1 MKIKVRLS
9 DAGLRDAERQIQEYK
24 TTLNQ
29 KAQEF
34 ARALAQKG
42 IDVAT
47 VRFANAQYA
56 GDNDVTVKRDPVQT
70 SNGFA
75 IVAHGKAAAFIEF
88 GTGVTHQG
96 WGAAG
101 TVGPL
106 PLPDNIGEHGTYGK
120 ENGKHKRWYYYGD
133 PGNAGTYV
141 DTVPGKGQLNYTSGN
156 DAAMAMWGAVEEMA
170 SQVEA
175 TWREVWNS

>member
-9 DAGLRDAERQIQEYK
+9 DAGLKQAEKDILKYK
-24 TTLNQ
+24 ATLNR
-29 KAQEF
+29 K
-34 ARALAQKG
+34 ARALAFRLSWLG
-42 IDVAT
+42 LEVAKI
-47 VRFANAQYA
+47 RFANAQYA
-56 GDNDVTVKRDPVQT
+56 GSNDVKCHINQKDKTCT
-70 SNGFA
+70 
-75 IVAHGKAAAFIEF
+75 IVAEGKAVAFIEF

-120 ENGKHKRWYYYGD
+120 ENGKHKRWYYYGES
-133 PGNAGTYV
+133 GNAGTPVKEV
-141 DTVPGKGQLNYTSGN
+141 DGKGQLNYTSGN
-156 DAAMAMWGAVEEMA
+156 DAAMAMWGAIEEMA

-175 TWREVWNS
+175 TWREVWSS

>member
-56 GDNDVTVKRDPVQT
+56 GDNDVTVEHDPVQT
-70 SNGFA
+70 PNGFA
-75 IVAHGKAAAFIEF
+75 IVAYGKAVAFIEF
-88 GTGVTHQG
+88 GAGVVHTAYG
-96 WGAAG
+96 GE
-101 TVGPL
+101 
-106 PLPDNIGEHGTYGK
+106 LPDGVGEHGTYGK
-120 ENGKHKRWYYYGD
+120 GNGQHKRWYYYGES
-133 PGNAGTYV
+133 GNAGTPVKQV
-141 DTVPGKGQLNYTSGN
+141 DGKGQLNYTSGN
-156 DAAMAMWGAVEEMA
+156 EPAMAMWGAVEEMA

>member
-9 DAGLRDAERQIQEYK
+9 DAGLRDAERQIQVYK
-24 TTLNQ
+24 ATLNQ

-34 ARALAQKG
+34 AKALADKG
-42 IDVAT
+42 LDVAK

-56 GDNDVTVKRDPVQT
+56 GSNDVSCRVEQ
-70 SNGFA
+70 NGNTCA
-75 IVAHGKAAAFIEF
+75 IIADGKAVAFIEF
-88 GTGVTHQG
+88 GTGVMHSAYG
-96 WGAAG
+96 GE
-101 TVGPL
+101 
-106 PLPDNIGEHGTYGK
+106 LPDGVGEHGTYGK

-141 DTVPGKGQLNYTSGN
+141 DTVPGKGQLNYTDGN
-156 DAAMAMWGAVEEMA
+156 EPAMAMWGAVEEMA

-175 TWREVWNS
+175 TWREVWSS

>member
-24 TTLNQ
+24 TTLNK

-34 ARALAQKG
+34 AKALAQKG

-56 GDNDVTVKRDPVQT
+56 GDNDVTVEHDPVQT
-70 SNGFA
+70 PNGFA
-75 IVAHGKAAAFIEF
+75 IVAHGKAVAFIEF
-88 GTGVTHQG
+88 GTGVMHSAYG
-96 WGAAG
+96 GE
-101 TVGPL
+101 L
-106 PLPDNIGEHGTYGK
+106 PNGVGEHGTYGK
-120 ENGKHKRWYYYGD
+120 ENGKHKRWYYYGES
-133 PGNAGTYV
+133 GNAGTPVKEV
-141 DTVPGKGQLNYTSGN
+141 DGKGQLNYTSGN
-156 DAAMAMWGAVEEMA
+156 EPAMAMWGAVEEMV

-175 TWREVWNS
+175 TWREAWNS

>member
-9 DAGLRDAERQIQEYK
+9 DAGLRDAERQIQIYK
-24 TTLNQ
+24 ATLNQ

-34 ARALAQKG
+34 AKALADKG
-42 IDVAT
+42 LDVAK

-56 GDNDVTVKRDPVQT
+56 GSNDVSCRVEQNRNTC
-70 SNGFA
+70 A
-75 IVAHGKAAAFIEF
+75 IIADGKAVAFIEF
-88 GTGVTHQG
+88 GTGVMHSAYG
-96 WGAAG
+96 GELPAG
-101 TVGPL
+101 V
-106 PLPDNIGEHGTYGK
+106 GEHGTYGK
-120 ENGKHKRWYYYGD
+120 ENGKHKRWYYYGES
-133 PGNAGTYV
+133 GNAGTPVKEV
-141 DTVPGKGQLNYTSGN
+141 DGKGQLNYTSGN

>member
-9 DAGLRDAERQIQEYK
+9 DAGLRDAERQIQVYK
-24 TTLNQ
+24 ATLNQ

-34 ARALAQKG
+34 AKALAQKG

-56 GDNDVTVKRDPVQT
+56 GDNDVTVEHDPVQMP
-70 SNGFA
+70 NGFA
-75 IVAHGKAAAFIEF
+75 IVAHGKAVAFIEF
-88 GTGVTHQG
+88 GTGVMHSAYG
-96 WGAAG
+96 GE
-101 TVGPL
+101 
-106 PLPDNIGEHGTYGK
+106 LPDGVGEHGTYGK
-120 ENGKHKRWYYYGD
+120 ENGKHKRWYYYGES
-133 PGNAGTYV
+133 GNAGTPVKEV
-141 DTVPGKGQLNYTSGN
+141 DGKGQLNYTSGN

-175 TWREVWNS
+175 TWREVWSS

>member
-24 TTLNQ
+24 TTLNK

-34 ARALAQKG
+34 AKALAQKG

-56 GDNDVTVKRDPVQT
+56 GDNDVTVEHDPVQT
-70 SNGFA
+70 PNGFA
-75 IVAHGKAAAFIEF
+75 IVAHGKAVAFIEF
-88 GTGVTHQG
+88 GTGVSHSAYG
-96 WGAAG
+96 GELPAG
-101 TVGPL
+101 M
-106 PLPDNIGEHGTYGK
+106 GEHGTYGK
-120 ENGKHKRWYYYGD
+120 GNGQHKRWYYYGES
-133 PGNAGTYV
+133 GNVGTPVKQV
-141 DTVPGKGQLNYTSGN
+141 DGKGQLNYTSGN
-156 DAAMAMWGAVEEMA
+156 EPAMAMWGAVEEMA

>member
-29 KAQEF
+29 KAKEF
-34 ARALAQKG
+34 AMALAQKG

-56 GDNDVTVKRDPVQT
+56 GDNDVTVERDPVQT
-70 SNGFA
+70 PNGFA
-75 IVAHGKAAAFIEF
+75 IVAHGKAVAFIEF
-88 GTGVTHQG
+88 GTGVSHSAYG
-96 WGAAG
+96 GELPAG
-101 TVGPL
+101 V
-106 PLPDNIGEHGTYGK
+106 GEHGTYGK
-120 ENGKHKRWYYYGD
+120 GNGQHKRWYYYGES
-133 PGNAGTYV
+133 GNAGTPVKQV
-141 DTVPGKGQLNYTSGN
+141 DGKGQLNYTSGN
-156 DAAMAMWGAVEEMA
+156 EPAMAMWGAVEEMA

>member
-9 DAGLRDAERQIQEYK
+9 DAGLKQAEKDILKYK
-24 TTLNQ
+24 ATLNR
-29 KAQEF
+29 K
-34 ARALAQKG
+34 ARALAFRLSWLG
-42 IDVAT
+42 LEVAKI
-47 VRFANAQYA
+47 RFANAQYA
-56 GDNDVTVKRDPVQT
+56 GSNDVKCHINQKDKTCT
-70 SNGFA
+70 
-75 IVAHGKAAAFIEF
+75 IVAEGKAVAFIEF

-120 ENGKHKRWYYYGD
+120 ENGKHKRWYYYGES
-133 PGNAGTYV
+133 GNAGTPVKEV
-141 DTVPGKGQLNYTSGN
+141 DGKGQLNYTSGN

>member
-24 TTLNQ
+24 TTLNK

-34 ARALAQKG
+34 AKALAQKG

-56 GDNDVTVKRDPVQT
+56 GDNDVTVEHDPVQT
-70 SNGFA
+70 PNGFA
-75 IVAHGKAAAFIEF
+75 IVAHGKAVAFIEF
-88 GTGVTHQG
+88 GTGVMHSAYG
-96 WGAAG
+96 GE
-101 TVGPL
+101 
-106 PLPDNIGEHGTYGK
+106 LPDGVGEHGTYAKG
-120 ENGKHKRWYYYGD
+120 NGQHKRWYYYGET
-133 PGNAGTYV
+133 GNAGTPVKEV
-141 DTVPGKGQLNYTSGN
+141 DGKGQLNYTSGN
-156 DAAMAMWGAVEEMA
+156 EPAMAMWGAVEEMA

>member
-24 TTLNQ
+24 TTLNK

-34 ARALAQKG
+34 AKALADKG
-42 IDVAT
+42 LDVAK

-56 GDNDVTVKRDPVQT
+56 GSNDVSCHVEQ
-70 SNGFA
+70 NGA
-75 IVAHGKAAAFIEF
+75 ACSIIAEGKSVAFIEF
-88 GTGVTHQG
+88 GTGVMHSAYG
-96 WGAAG
+96 GE
-101 TVGPL
+101 
-106 PLPDNIGEHGTYGK
+106 LPDGVGEHGTYGK
-120 ENGKHKRWYYYGD
+120 ENGERKRWYYYGD
-133 PGNAGTYV
+133 PGNAGTPVKEV
-141 DTVPGKGQLNYTSGN
+141 DGKGQLNYTSGN

>member
-9 DAGLRDAERQIQEYK
+9 DAGLRDAERQIREHK

-34 ARALAQKG
+34 AKALADKG
-42 IDVAT
+42 LDVAK

-56 GDNDVTVKRDPVQT
+56 GSNDVSCRVEQ
-70 SNGFA
+70 NGNTCT
-75 IVAHGKAAAFIEF
+75 IVAEGKAVAHIEF
-88 GTGVTHQG
+88 GTGVSHSAYG
-96 WGAAG
+96 GE
-101 TVGPL
+101 
-106 PLPDNIGEHGTYGK
+106 LPDGVGEHGTYGK
-120 ENGKHKRWYYYGD
+120 GNGQHKRWYYYGES
-133 PGNAGTYV
+133 GNSGTPVKQV
-141 DTVPGKGQLNYTSGN
+141 DGKGQLNYTSGN
-156 DAAMAMWGAVEEMA
+156 EPAMAMWGAVEEMA

>member
-24 TTLNQ
+24 ATLNK

-34 ARALAQKG
+34 AKALADKG
-42 IDVAT
+42 LDVAK
-47 VRFANAQYA
+47 VRFSNAEYA
-56 GDNDVTVKRDPVQT
+56 GSNDVSCHVEQ
-70 SNGFA
+70 NGTA
-75 IVAHGKAAAFIEF
+75 CSIIAEGKSVAFIEF
-88 GTGVTHQG
+88 GTGVMHSAYG
-96 WGAAG
+96 GE
-101 TVGPL
+101 L
-106 PLPDNIGEHGTYGK
+106 PNGVGEHGTYGK

-141 DTVPGKGQLNYTSGN
+141 DTVPGKGQLNYTDGN
-156 DAAMAMWGAVEEMA
+156 EPAMAMWGAVEEMA

>member
-9 DAGLRDAERQIQEYK
+9 DAGLKQAEKDILKYK
-24 TTLNQ
+24 ATLNR
-29 KAQEF
+29 KAK
-34 ARALAQKG
+34 ALAFRLSWLG
-42 IDVAT
+42 LEVAKI
-47 VRFANAQYA
+47 RFENAEYA
-56 GDNDVTVKRDPVQT
+56 GSNDVKCHINQKDKTCT
-70 SNGFA
+70 
-75 IVAHGKAAAFIEF
+75 IVAEGKAVAFIEF
-88 GTGVTHQG
+88 GTGVTHRG

-120 ENGKHKRWYYYGD
+120 ENGKHKRWYYYGET
-133 PGNAGTYV
+133 GNAGTPVKEV
-141 DTVPGKGQLNYTSGN
+141 DGKGQLNYTSGN

-175 TWREVWNS
+175 TWREVWSS

>member
-1 MKIKVRLS
+1 MKIKVKLS

-29 KAQEF
+29 KAQEL

-47 VRFANAQYA
+47 VKFANAQYA
-56 GDNDVTVKRDPVQT
+56 GDNDVTVERDPVQT
-70 SNGFA
+70 PNGFA
-75 IVAHGKAAAFIEF
+75 IVAHGKAVAFIEF
-88 GTGVTHQG
+88 GTGVSHSAYG
-96 WGAAG
+96 GE
-101 TVGPL
+101 
-106 PLPDNIGEHGTYGK
+106 LPDGVGEHGTYGK
-120 ENGKHKRWYYYGD
+120 GNGQHKRWYYYGES
-133 PGNAGTYV
+133 GNAGTPVKQV
-141 DTVPGKGQLNYTSGN
+141 DGKGQLNYTSGN
-156 DAAMAMWGAVEEMA
+156 EPAMAMWGAVEEMA

>member
-9 DAGLRDAERQIQEYK
+9 DAGLKQAEEDIRKYK

-29 KAQEF
+29 KAQLF
-34 ARALAQKG
+34 AKALADKG
-42 IDVAT
+42 LAVAKI
-47 VRFANAQYA
+47 RFANAQYA
-56 GDNDVTVKRDPVQT
+56 GKNDVKCEVSQ
-70 SNGFA
+70 NGA
-75 IVAHGKAAAFIEF
+75 SCIILAEGQAVAHIEF

-120 ENGKHKRWYYYGD
+120 ENGKHKRWYYYGES
-133 PGNAGTYV
+133 GNAGTPVKEV
-141 DTVPGKGQLNYTSGN
+141 DGKGQLNYTSGN

-175 TWREVWNS
+175 TWREVWSS

>member
-24 TTLNQ
+24 TTLNK

-34 ARALAQKG
+34 AKALADKG
-42 IDVAT
+42 LDVAK

-56 GDNDVTVKRDPVQT
+56 GSNDVSCHVEQ
-70 SNGFA
+70 NGA
-75 IVAHGKAAAFIEF
+75 ACSIIAEGKAVAFIEF
-88 GTGVTHQG
+88 GTGVMHSAYG
-96 WGAAG
+96 GE
-101 TVGPL
+101 L
-106 PLPDNIGEHGTYGK
+106 PNGVGEHGTYGK
-120 ENGKHKRWYYYGD
+120 ENGKHKRWYYYGES
-133 PGNAGTYV
+133 GNAGTPVKEV
-141 DTVPGKGQLNYTSGN
+141 DGKGQLNYTSGN
-156 DAAMAMWGAVEEMA
+156 EPAMAMWGAVEEMA

>member
-24 TTLNQ
+24 TTLNR

-34 ARALAQKG
+34 AKALADKG
-42 IDVAT
+42 LDVAK
-47 VRFANAQYA
+47 VRFDNAEYA
-56 GDNDVTVKRDPVQT
+56 GSNDVSCHVEQ
-70 SNGFA
+70 NGNTCT
-75 IVAHGKAAAFIEF
+75 IVADGKAVAHIEF

-120 ENGKHKRWYYYGD
+120 ENGKHKRWYYYGES
-133 PGNAGTYV
+133 GNAGTPVKEV
-141 DTVPGKGQLNYTSGN
+141 DGKGQLNYTSGN

>member
-24 TTLNQ
+24 ATLNK

-34 ARALAQKG
+34 AKALAQKG

-56 GDNDVTVKRDPVQT
+56 GDNDVTVEHDPVQT
-70 SNGFA
+70 PNGFA
-75 IVAHGKAAAFIEF
+75 IVAHGKAVAFIEF
-88 GTGVTHQG
+88 GTGVMHSTYG
-96 WGAAG
+96 GE
-101 TVGPL
+101 
-106 PLPDNIGEHGTYGK
+106 LPDGVGEHGTYGK
-120 ENGKHKRWYYYGD
+120 GNGRHKRWYYYGES
-133 PGNAGTYV
+133 GNAGTPVKQV
-141 DTVPGKGQLNYTSGN
+141 DGKGQLNYTSGN
-156 DAAMAMWGAVEEMA
+156 EPAMAMWGAVEEMA

-175 TWREVWNS
+175 TWREVWSS

>member
-24 TTLNQ
+24 ATLNR
-29 KAQEF
+29 KAQE
-34 ARALAQKG
+34 LAMELAKKG

-56 GDNDVTVKRDPVQT
+56 GDNDVTVEHDPVQT
-70 SNGFA
+70 PNGFA
-75 IVAHGKAAAFIEF
+75 IVAHGKAVAFIEF
-88 GTGVTHQG
+88 GTGVMHSAYG
-96 WGAAG
+96 GE
-101 TVGPL
+101 
-106 PLPDNIGEHGTYGK
+106 LPDGVGEHGTYGK
-120 ENGKHKRWYYYGD
+120 ENGKHKRWYYYGES
-133 PGNAGTYV
+133 GNAGTPVKEV
-141 DTVPGKGQLNYTSGN
+141 DGKGQLNYTSGN

-175 TWREVWNS
+175 TWREVWSS

>member
-24 TTLNQ
+24 ATLNK

-34 ARALAQKG
+34 AKALAQKG

-56 GDNDVTVKRDPVQT
+56 GDNDVTVEHDPVQT
-70 SNGFA
+70 PNGFA
-75 IVAHGKAAAFIEF
+75 IVARGKAVAFIEF
-88 GTGVTHQG
+88 GTGAHHNGYGGELPPGV
-96 WGAAG
+96 GA
-101 TVGPL
+101 
-106 PLPDNIGEHGTYGK
+106 HGSYGK
-120 ENGKHKRWYYYGD
+120 GQGANRRWYYYGD
-133 PGNAGTYV
+133 PGNAGTPVKQV
-141 DTVPGKGQLNYTSGN
+141 DGKGQLNYTSGN
-156 DAAMAMWGAVEEMA
+156 EPAMAMWGAVEEMA

>member
-9 DAGLRDAERQIQEYK
+9 DAGLRDAERQIQVYK
-24 TTLNQ
+24 ATLNQ
-29 KAQEF
+29 KAQEL
-34 ARALAQKG
+34 AKALADKG
-42 IDVAT
+42 LDVAK

-56 GDNDVTVKRDPVQT
+56 GNNDVSCLVEQ
-70 SNGFA
+70 NGNTCA
-75 IVAHGKAAAFIEF
+75 IIADGKAVAFIEF
-88 GTGVTHQG
+88 GTGVMHSAYSG
-96 WGAAG
+96 E
-101 TVGPL
+101 L
-106 PLPDNIGEHGTYGK
+106 PNGVGEHGTYGK

-175 TWREVWNS
+175 TWREVWSS

>member
-9 DAGLRDAERQIQEYK
+9 DAGLRDAERQIRKHK
-24 TTLNQ
+24 TTLNK

-34 ARALAQKG
+34 ARALAEKG
-42 IDVAT
+42 LVVAK
-47 VRFANAQYA
+47 VRFENAKYS
-56 GDNDVTVKRDPVQT
+56 GSNDVKCYIDQKNNTCIIIAEGEAV
-70 SNGFA
+70 
-75 IVAHGKAAAFIEF
+75 AFIEF
-88 GTGVTHQG
+88 GTGSTHRG

-101 TVGPL
+101 TVGAL

-120 ENGKHKRWYYYGD
+120 GNGKRDHWSYYGD
-133 PGNAGTYV
+133 PGNDANTVMYKDKGTLV
-141 DTVPGKGQLNYTSGN
+141 ITSGN

-175 TWREVWNS
+175 TWREVWSS